1 MDKEQKER
9 EYFLAG
15 IRNLIE
21 LSMRQDAMKF
31 SSFLNE
37 QQQAMAEPI
46 VRKSGAQYRFYGGFP
61 GAQRQMLGVFPDHME
76 PLDDYF
82 PLKAFTFR
90 YPDNYHLSHRDF
102 LGTLMAQQIKRE
114 TIGDIVITS
123 GKAFLFA
130 EERVQKLVA
139 TQIDKVGGVGVT
151 VEQGVDGPVTAV
163 QKFRELKGT
172 LASLRLDA
180 SVSLVTGLSRE
191 KAAKLI
197 TSGMVTLNYLDKSQG
212 ASLLKEGD
220 ILTVRG
226 YGKFRLTT
234 VGHETRKGRISV
246 LFDAFVNE

>member
-1 MDKEQKER
+1 
-9 EYFLAG
+9 
-15 IRNLIE
+15 
-21 LSMRQDAMKF
+21 MKF

-130 EERVQKLVA
+130 EERVQKVVA

-191 KAAKLI
+191 KAAKL
-197 TSGMVTLNYLDKSQG
+197 NYKRHGDAQLPGQKPGGHAPQG
-212 ASLLKEGD
+212 GGH
-220 ILTVRG
+220 THG
-226 YGKFRLTT
+226 TRL
-234 VGHETRKGRISV
+234 RKISIDHGGPRNTKRKNQR
-246 LFDAFVNE
+246 FI

>member
-9 EYFLAG
+9 DYFLAG
-15 IRNLIE
+15 IRNLID
-21 LSMRQDAMKF
+21 LSQRQDTMKF

-37 QQQAMAEPI
+37 QQQAMAEPV
-46 VRKSGAQYRFYGGFP
+46 VRKSGVVYRFYGGFP
-61 GAQRQMLGVFPDHME
+61 DAQRRMLGVFPDYME
-76 PLDDYF
+76 PLDEYF
-82 PLKAFTFR
+82 PIEAFTIR
-90 YPDNYHLSHRDF
+90 YPETYRLSHRDF

-114 TIGDIVITS
+114 TVGDIVIIP
-123 GKAFLFA
+123 GKAVLFA
-130 EERVQKLVA
+130 EERVHKVVA

-151 VEQGVDGPVTAV
+151 IEQGLDEPVVAV
-163 QKFRELKGT
+163 QQFKEIKGT

-197 TSGMVTLNYLDKSQG
+197 ANGMVMLNYQEKSQG
-212 ASLLKEGD
+212 TTLLKEED

-246 LFDAFVNE
+246 VFDAFVNE